1 MFKKLLKEDI
11 KMSNEYI
18 DEDLQ
23 YTRALRKRIVENLI
37 SEKLPDTDEDRKY
50 LASMLDSIDRSALA
64 KGKLKID
71 DKNANNQERV
81 SGLVAEVLNRINNR
95 DLQVSQGPSNNSSRI
110 LELDYPDVLNIVD
123 GEMETGVKNL
133 DYDELM
139 KD

>member
-1 MFKKLLKEDI
+1 
-11 KMSNEYI
+11 
-18 DEDLQ
+18 
-23 YTRALRKRIVENLI
+23 
-37 SEKLPDTDEDRKY
+37 
-50 LASMLDSIDRSALA
+50 MLGSIDRSALA

>member
-1 MFKKLLKEDI
+1 
-11 KMSNEYI
+11 MSNEYI

-95 DLQVSQGPSNNSSRI
+95 DLQVSQGPSNNNNRI

>member
-1 MFKKLLKEDI
+1 
-11 KMSNEYI
+11 MSNEYI